1 VVERYSTLLQKLRR
15 DTLALIKHLHINK
28 ANYPK
33 AWALLKNRFEDA
45 RVLMGAEFDAILNFP
60 NTKAHEYGPEKIE

>member
-15 DTLALIKHLHINK
+15 DTLALIKHLHINE

-60 NTKAHEYGPEKIE
+60 NTKANEYGPEKIE